1 MTTKKQAEPSP
12 EEAKKLYEVAGRV
25 QALAPWQWME
35 ESQIFGVKNPE
46 TDELGFVSIMGMAG
60 AHLAVSVYRGAEGL
74 YGFWDMVDAGPDID
88 PQMLLE
94 VPQLQAS
101 FEDRDQTD
109 ARDRDQMKKLGLKFR
124 GAKAWPLF
132 RSYTSG
138 YMPWYLTAAETRFL
152 TVALEQTLE
161 VAPRV
166 KGNPNLLWGEDD
178 RVDGDYLVRVA
189 RKEAGALV
197 WQDQMMPVPEPES
210 SPVRIVMD
218 LEALAHLKSLPP
230 SRLEL
235 EVGFFIMPT
244 PVRDKGERPYFPHM
258 LLLVEESRGMIVG
271 FEMMPPAATQE
282 LLWGQ
287 IPLKIVCKL
296 AELGARPKA
305 IRVASEL
312 LANLLSPLG
321 QELNCPIKQEEQL
334 PALEEAREG
343 IMQFSGGG
351 MW

>member
-1 MTTKKQAEPSP
+1 MTAKKQAEPTP

-25 QALAPWQWME
+25 KDLAPWQWLE
-35 ESQIFGVKNPE
+35 EAQIFGVKNPE
-46 TDELGFVSIMGMAG
+46 TDEIGFVSIMGMAG
-60 AHLAVSVYRGAEGL
+60 EHFAVSVYRGAEGL
-74 YGFWDMVDAGPDID
+74 YGFWDMADAGPDID

-101 FEDRDQTD
+101 FEDRAQTD
-109 ARDRDQMKKLGLKFR
+109 ARDRDLMKKLGLKFR

-138 YMPWYLTAAETRFL
+138 YMPWYLTAEETRFL

-166 KGNPNLLWGEDD
+166 KGNPNLLWGKDD
-178 RVDGDYLVRVA
+178 TVDGDYLVRVA
-189 RKEAGALV
+189 HKEKGALV
-197 WQDQMMPVPEPES
+197 WQDQMMPVPEPEP
-210 SPVRIVMD
+210 SPIRILMD
-218 LEALAHLKSLPP
+218 TAALARLKSLPP

-235 EVGFFIMPT
+235 EVDFFSLPT
-244 PVRDKGERPYFPHM
+244 PVQDKGGRPYFPST
-258 LLLVEESRGMIVG
+258 LLLVEGSRGMIIG
-271 FEMMPPAATQE
+271 FEMMPPAETKE
-282 LLWGQ
+282 MLWGQ
-287 IPLKIVCKL
+287 IPLGIVSKL

-312 LANLLSPLG
+312 LATLLEPVG
-321 QELNCPIKQEEQL
+321 RELSCPIQQVAHL